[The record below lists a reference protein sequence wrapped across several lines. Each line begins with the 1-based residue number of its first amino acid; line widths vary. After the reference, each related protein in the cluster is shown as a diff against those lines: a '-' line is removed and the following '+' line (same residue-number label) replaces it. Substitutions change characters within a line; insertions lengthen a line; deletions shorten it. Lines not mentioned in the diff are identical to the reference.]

1 VFVLIVGGG
10 KVGTYLSRAL
20 LAQDHEVIVIEMNP
34 KKAQLM
40 ANLLE
45 TDVTM
50 VGDGC
55 DPLVMEQAG
64 IKRAD
69 IVVADTGD
77 DEDNLVVCLIAKKHS
92 NARCI
97 ARVNNPKNKL
107 VFESIDRDNP
117 ITLIS
122 STEVILDAINQHVN
136 THDYA
141 IITKLKDGDLE
152 LVKLKI
158 PQDSPAAGRRIV
170 DVGLP
175 RSSIVV
181 AVDRK
186 GEDIL
191 IPNGDTTLRPGDAVI
206 LMVKKESRPDV
217 RAVLVGEKGLV
228 GIH

>member
-1 VFVLIVGGG
+1 MFVLIVGGG

-20 LAQDHEVIVIEMNP
+20 LAQDHEVIVVEKNP

-55 DPLVMEQAG
+55 DPLVMDQAG

-107 VFESIDRDNP
+107 VFESIDRETP

-136 THDYA
+136 SHDFS

-152 LVKLKI
+152 LVRI
-158 PQDSPAAGRRIV
+158 RVPADAPASGKRIV

-186 GEDIL
+186 GQDIV
-191 IPNGDTTLRPGDAVI
+191 IPSSDTTLQPNDAVI
-206 LMVKKESRPDV
+206 LMLKKESHDDV
-217 RAVLVGEKGLV
+217 RRVLLG
-228 GIH
+228 

>member
-1 VFVLIVGGG
+1 MFVIIVGGG

-20 LAQDHEVIVIEMNP
+20 LAQDHEVIVIEKNP

-64 IKRAD
+64 LKRAD

-92 NARCI
+92 RARCI

-107 VFESIDRDNP
+107 VFESIDRETP

-122 STEVILDAINQHVN
+122 STEVILDAINQHVGSQ
-136 THDYA
+136 DYS

-158 PQDSPAAGRRIV
+158 PPDSPAAGKRVV
-170 DVGLP
+170 DLGLP
-175 RSSIVV
+175 RTSIVV

-186 GEDIL
+186 GEDLL
-191 IPNGDTTLRPGDAVI
+191 IPNGDTTLRTGDAVI
-206 LMVKKESRPDV
+206 LMVKKESREDV
-217 RAVLVGEKGLV
+217 RAVLVGIKTPA
-228 GIH
+228 